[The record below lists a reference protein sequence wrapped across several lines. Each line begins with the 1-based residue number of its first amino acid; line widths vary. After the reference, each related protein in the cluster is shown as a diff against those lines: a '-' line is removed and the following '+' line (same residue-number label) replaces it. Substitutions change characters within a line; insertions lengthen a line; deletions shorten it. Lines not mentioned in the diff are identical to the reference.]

1 MQTPRNLQVWHRALE
16 LAIETYLLTQ
26 LFPREERF
34 GLASQM
40 RRAAVSVGSNIAE
53 GCGRRGDRELIV
65 FLHHA
70 LGSLSELEFQLEVA
84 VQIRLAAD
92 EPLQS
97 TGERLVEV
105 RRMLVRLIAAVNART
120 TRVAGTAE
128 VRSE

>member
-1 MQTPRNLQVWHRALE
+1 MQTPQNVQVWHRALQ
-16 LAIETYLLTQ
+16 LATDTYVLTQ

-70 LGSLSELEFQLEVA
+70 LGSLSELEFQLAVA
-84 VQIRLAAD
+84 VEINLAAE
-92 EPLQS
+92 EPLQVA
-97 TGERLVEV
+97 GARLAEV
-105 RRMLVRLIAAVNART
+105 RRMLVRLIAAVNRRAARDDSS
-120 TRVAGTAE
+120 RNAK
-128 VRSE
+128 